1 MIPLMKEMMKDHPDF
16 VALLVSLQTNIVGHT
31 NSAHGETN

>member
-1 MIPLMKEMMKDHPDF
+1 MMKDHPDF

-31 NSAHGETN
+31 NSAKGK